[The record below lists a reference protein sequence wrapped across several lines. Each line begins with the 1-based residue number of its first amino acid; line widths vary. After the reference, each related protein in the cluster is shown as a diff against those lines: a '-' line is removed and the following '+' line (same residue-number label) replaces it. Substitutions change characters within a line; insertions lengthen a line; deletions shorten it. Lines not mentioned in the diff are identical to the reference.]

1 MSIFSRECPSS
12 SNCFLYAVAI
22 HYCQVPCPPS
32 QVPFSSFV
40 LSPIL
45 FADFHLILPC
55 FSFCCFHYL
64 HILHWCY
71 KQDNAIRFSC
81 CFLLTHLWW
90 LVHLCTMDNRHC
102 DTVGVDNVDMDCT
115 VLKDK
120 FTAEENAEGASSVTA
135 SFSKSLT
142 PGQKSIIYAIISVHI
157 IAMISTQ
164 WWARVMSNC

>member
-1 MSIFSRECPSS
+1 
-12 SNCFLYAVAI
+12 
-22 HYCQVPCPPS
+22 
-32 QVPFSSFV
+32 
-40 LSPIL
+40 
-45 FADFHLILPC
+45 
-55 FSFCCFHYL
+55 
-64 HILHWCY
+64 
-71 KQDNAIRFSC
+71 
-81 CFLLTHLWW
+81 
-90 LVHLCTMDNRHC
+90 MDNRHC

-164 WWARVMSNC
+164 